1 MELPTSSSITIL
13 HATVPGAVSM
23 LIDRVD
29 YFNKVIISRVGLEL
43 LLFFTESGLR
53 IFFIFI
59 FLRISGLR
67 T

>member
-43 LLFFTESGLR
+43 FFFFTESGLR
-53 IFFIFI
+53 IFL
-59 FLRISGLR
+59 FLFF
-67 T
+67 